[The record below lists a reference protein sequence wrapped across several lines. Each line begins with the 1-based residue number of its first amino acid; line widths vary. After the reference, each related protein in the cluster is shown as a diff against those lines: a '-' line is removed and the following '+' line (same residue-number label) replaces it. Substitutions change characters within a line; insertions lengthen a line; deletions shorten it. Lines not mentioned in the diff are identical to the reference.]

1 MMLFILST
9 AIFRDVQVEKGD
21 SEGMHED
28 PNLLYQLNYCNLRGG
43 NFAPTESET
52 SKNIVFILFMLN
64 MLIIMFLP
72 NTDYIYRFQ

>member
-28 PNLLYQLNYCNLRGG
+28 PNLLYLLNYCNLRGG

-52 SKNIVFILFMLN
+52 SKNTVFILFMLN
-64 MLIIMFLP
+64 TGFCPTLNI
-72 NTDYIYRFQ
+72 YIVFSN

>member
-28 PNLLYQLNYCNLRGG
+28 PNLLYLLNYCNLRDG
-43 NFAPTESET
+43 NFAPTE
-52 SKNIVFILFMLN
+52 NI
-64 MLIIMFLP
+64 
-72 NTDYIYRFQ
+72 

>member
-1 MMLFILST
+1 MLFILST

>member
-64 MLIIMFLP
+64 TGFCPTLNI
-72 NTDYIYRFQ
+72 YIVFSN

>member
-1 MMLFILST
+1 MLFILST
-9 AIFRDVQVEKGD
+9 AIFRDGQVEKGD

-72 NTDYIYRFQ
+72 NTDYIYHFQ